1 MKTKITVLALFLMQI
16 SFGQI
21 GGNHL
26 YENSNNY
33 YRNSNNVQP
42 KNIQKLNVSGNA
54 MNFQVKILN
63 NVKATSFVITLGL
76 NQEGKTVKECNSE
89 INNRISKFK
98 AALKAFGVKED
109 DIYVDFV
116 SQTKIYDY
124 QSKTTENQVKINQ
137 VENGFEIKK
146 NIIIRVNNISIFD
159 SLVEKASE
167 YDIYNII
174 KVDYYTSE
182 TDDIYKKM
190 LEEAHK
196 IIKDRK
202 KQTEFRA
209 SEWEDEPL
217 INIEFYHIQPSSQYN
232 RFQAFESSEM
242 SYINDYYNSK
252 KVVRHE
258 LRKSNSFYFKG
269 QSTEDFDKIIN
280 ADTPVIGLQFVMNVS
295 VSYTKKVEEKDKK
308 QYHII
313 TPTGEIKTI
322 NLN

>member
-1 MKTKITVLALFLMQI
+1 MKTQITVLALLLVQTI
-16 SFGQI
+16 FGQI

-26 YENSNNY
+26 YESNNY
-33 YRNSNNVQP
+33 RNLQNIQP
-42 KNIQKLNVSGNA
+42 KNIQKLNVNGNS

-76 NQEGKTVKECNSE
+76 NQEGKTVKECNLE

-98 AALKAFGVKED
+98 TALKSFGVKEN

-124 QSKTTENQVKINQ
+124 QSSTSDNQVKINQ
-137 VENGFEIKK
+137 VESGFEIKK
-146 NIIIRVNNISIFD
+146 NIIIRVNDITVFD
-159 SLVEKASE
+159 SLIEKASE

-174 KVDYYTSE
+174 KVDYYTSQ

-202 KQTEFRA
+202 KQTEFRS

-217 INIEFYHIQPSSQYN
+217 VNIEFYHIQPSSQYSK
-232 RFQAFESSEM
+232 FQAFESSEM

-252 KVVRHE
+252 KMVRHE

-269 QSTEDFDKIIN
+269 QSTEDYDKIIN
-280 ADTPVIGLQFVMNVS
+280 ADTPIVGLQFVMNVS
-295 VSYTKKVEEKDKK
+295 ISYTKKTNEKDKK

-313 TPTGEIKTI
+313 TPTGEIDRKST
-322 NLN
+322 

>member
-1 MKTKITVLALFLMQI
+1 MKTTIKILAVLIAQI
-16 SFGQI
+16 GFGQI

-26 YENSNNY
+26 YENNNY
-33 YRNSNNVQP
+33 YRNSQNVQP
-42 KNIQKLNVSGNA
+42 KNIQKLTVNGNS

-76 NQEGKTVKECNSE
+76 NQEGKTVKESNSE
-89 INNRISKFK
+89 INSRISKFK
-98 AALKAFGVKED
+98 TALKSFGVKED
-109 DIYVDFV
+109 DVYVDFV

-146 NIIIRVNNISIFD
+146 NIIIKVNNISIFD

-174 KVDYYTSE
+174 KVDYYTSQ
-182 TDDIYKKM
+182 TDDIYRKM

-202 KQTEFRA
+202 KQTEFK
-209 SEWEDEPL
+209 SSDWEDEPL
-217 INIEFYHIQPSSQYN
+217 INIEFHHIQPSSQYN
-232 RFQAFESSEM
+232 KFQAFESSEM

-258 LRKSNSFYFKG
+258 LRKSNSFYFRG

-280 ADTPVIGLQFVMNVS
+280 ADTPLIGLQFVMNVS
-295 VSYTKKVEEKDKK
+295 VSYTKKVNQKDKK

-313 TPTGEIKTI
+313 TPNGDVK
-322 NLN
+322 NLPLN